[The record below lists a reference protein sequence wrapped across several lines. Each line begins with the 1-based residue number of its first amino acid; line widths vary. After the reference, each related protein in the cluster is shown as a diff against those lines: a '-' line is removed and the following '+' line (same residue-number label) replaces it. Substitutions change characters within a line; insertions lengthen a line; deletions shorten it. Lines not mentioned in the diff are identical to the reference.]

1 MDRLDVEDR
10 HGFSRI
16 GMIKSRWSSGSSL
29 PRTEG
34 FPSSLCLSSGS
45 VLKVEI
51 GVLIFY
57 IL

>member
-10 HGFSRI
+10 HGFNRI
-16 GMIKSRWSSGSSL
+16 RMITNRWSSGSSL

-45 VLKVEI
+45 VLKIKI
-51 GVLIFY
+51 GVCLV
-57 IL
+57 

>member
-45 VLKVEI
+45 VLKIKI
-51 GVLIFY
+51 GVCLV
-57 IL
+57 